1 MKNITKILKIIKSVI
16 DEKIQYIVSY
26 QSNDLV
32 IYQIQMPTLE
42 ILNKFVNDQD
52 IVVCDSSFRALNI
65 QETVDLPSAKIIV
78 NNAFESS
85 EIDTLNLQ
93 NVEIVG
99 SSSF

>member
-65 QETVDLPSAKIIV
+65 QETVDLPSAKIIE

>member
-1 MKNITKILKIIKSVI
+1 
-16 DEKIQYIVSY
+16 EKIQYIVSY